1 MKIQQILLIMGL
13 SMFMMSCMSS
23 QRVAS
28 EQMTMMRSQLNDKEL
43 ITESLF
49 NDKDQTIS
57 EADIQRLLNGEIKI
71 PDTVRIAVYK
81 YASTSVSRYYSYY
94 WNNEEYLKSQQGFQE
109 ILVDELEKASK
120 VQKVILVPGIMAS
133 AKPNITQLRES
144 AVRLQADLL
153 FVYTVSSD
161 IYNKHRAFQKNE
173 AKAFATCET
182 LLMDTRTGVIPH
194 SSVVTRES
202 LVVKKDEDWDNNEM
216 GKRAE
221 NGAISQTLKE
231 SGKRAA
237 EFLMYN

>member
-1 MKIQQILLIMGL
+1 MKILPILFASSISLL
-13 SMFMMSCMSS
+13 MMSCMSRKPLATEYTRMHA
-23 QRVAS
+23 QQDNREV
-28 EQMTMMRSQLNDKEL
+28 

-49 NDKDQTIS
+49 HSKDQSIS

-71 PDTVRIAVYK
+71 PDTVRVAVYK

-94 WNNEEYLKSQQGFQE
+94 WNSEEYLKSQQGFQD
-109 ILVDELEKASK
+109 ILVKELEKASK
-120 VQKVILVPGIMAS
+120 VKKVILVPKIMAS

-161 IYNKHRAFQKNE
+161 IYNKNRAFQKNE

-194 SSVVTRES
+194 SSVVTREK
-202 LVVKKDEDWDNNEM
+202 LVVKEQEDWDNNEM

-221 NGAISQTLKE
+221 NGAISLTLEE
-231 SGKRAA
+231 SGKQAA
-237 EFLMYN
+237 NFLKEN

>member
-1 MKIQQILLIMGL
+1 MAVYK
-13 SMFMMSCMSS
+13 SCMYSLFVLLLLACS
-23 QRVAS
+23 QPQRLTQAPIIPQER
-28 EQMTMMRSQLNDKEL
+28 EQEV

-49 NDKDQTIS
+49 QSKDQSIS
-57 EADIQRLLNGEIKI
+57 EADIQRLLNGKIRI
-71 PDTVRIAVYK
+71 PDTVRVAIYK

-109 ILVDELEKASK
+109 ILVRELGKSAK
-120 VQKVILVPGIMAS
+120 VQKVILVPAIMAS
-133 AKPNITQLRES
+133 RNPNITQLRES

-194 SSVVTRES
+194 SSVVTREK
-202 LVVKKDEDWDNNEM
+202 LVKKAEEDWDNNEM

-221 NGAISQTLKE
+221 NGAISLTLEE
-231 SGKRAA
+231 SGKLAA
-237 EFLMYN
+237 KFLEEN